1 MFILKKFVSN
11 IKNKILLS
19 LLFIGLIFQFVAFKT
34 VGTHLPHGL
43 GLENTTQENIKAS
56 EKSIKELKSFIES
69 GDPPENAEEL
79 LKEFNDEL
87 KLDKT
92 KLQALEENNYNEFWR
107 LDNLYNE
114 QRIKKLE
121 EAQKNGEELPFGGG
135 YEHFKA
141 TSKWYHQV
149 LASGQD
155 FSQLP
160 GMNPSS
166 IGAALYI
173 LIGLGGLYGLI
184 LLTFI
189 CGDALAMEMPN
200 GLRYY
205 HLMKKDKKVLHFQ
218 HLFIPTGF
226 VLLLI
231 LSTLLVFALIAG
243 LQFGIG
249 SWNFPNF
256 VVGAIYDVFQ
266 GEELLWRLL
275 YLLLAILFITSLGQ
289 LLSQF
294 IRKAYIPSAVI
305 ALLLVTYSIIHTH
318 EAMKTII
325 KWIPLTYL
333 NINTVLQFSNGENSW
348 PTSGNLLF
356 GRDSLWIG
364 ALVLLSCSILFYDIS
379 HFLFTKY
386 IYRKA

>member
-1 MFILKKFVSN
+1 MFILKKFVSSN
-11 IKNKILLS
+11 KNKVLIS

-34 VGTHLPHGL
+34 VGTHPPNGL
-43 GLENTTQENIKAS
+43 GLEDTTQENIKAS
-56 EKSIKELKSFIES
+56 EKSIRELKSFIES
-69 GDPPENAEEL
+69 GDPPESAEEL
-79 LKEFNDEL
+79 LRELNDEL
-87 KLDKT
+87 KLDKA
-92 KLQALEENNYNEFWR
+92 KLQALEVNNYNEFWR

-121 EAQKNGEELPFGGG
+121 EAQKNGEEVPFGGG
-135 YEHFKA
+135 YEYFKA

-149 LASGQD
+149 LDSGQD
-155 FSQLP
+155 FTQSP
-160 GMNPSS
+160 GVNPSS

-173 LIGLGGLYGLI
+173 FIG
-184 LLTFI
+184 
-189 CGDALAMEMPN
+189 CGDTLAMEMPN

-205 HLMKKDKKVLHFQ
+205 HLIKKDKKMLHFQ

-231 LSTLLVFALIAG
+231 LSALLVFALIAG
-243 LQFGIG
+243 LQFGMG

-294 IRKAYIPSAVI
+294 IRKAYIPSAII
-305 ALLLVTYSIIHTH
+305 ALLLVTYSVIHTH
-318 EAMKTII
+318 EAMKTIV
-325 KWIPLTYL
+325 KWIP
-333 NINTVLQFSNGENSW
+333 F
-348 PTSGNLLF
+348 NLLK
-356 GRDSLWIG
+356 
-364 ALVLLSCSILFYDIS
+364 
-379 HFLFTKY
+379 H
-386 IYRKA
+386 

>member
-1 MFILKKFVSN
+1 M
-11 IKNKILLS
+11 
-19 LLFIGLIFQFVAFKT
+19 
-34 VGTHLPHGL
+34 
-43 GLENTTQENIKAS
+43 
-56 EKSIKELKSFIES
+56 
-69 GDPPENAEEL
+69 EE
-79 LKEFNDEL
+79 DL
-87 KLDKT
+87 KLNKA
-92 KLQALEENNYNEFWR
+92 KLQALGENNYNEFWR
-107 LDNLYNE
+107 LDNIFIE
-114 QRIKKLE
+114 KMIKKIE
-121 EAQKNGEELPFGGG
+121 ESEKNGDEKFFIGNKETD
-135 YEHFKA
+135 KA
-141 TSKWYHQV
+141 FSRWYHQV

-160 GMNPSS
+160 GMTPSS

-173 LIGLGGLYGLI
+173 LIGLEGLYGLI

-189 CGDALAMEMPN
+189 CGDTLAMEMPN

-205 HLMKKDKKVLHFQ
+205 HLMKKDKKMLHFQ
-218 HLFIPTGF
+218 HLFIPAGF

-231 LSTLLVFALIAG
+231 LSALLIFALIAG
-243 LQFGIG
+243 LQFGMG

-275 YLLLAILFITSLGQ
+275 YLLLSILFITSLGQ

-294 IRKAYIPSAVI
+294 IRKAYIPSAII
-305 ALLLVTYSIIHTH
+305 ALLMVTYSVIHTH

-333 NINTVLQFSNGENSW
+333 NINTVFQFSNGENSW
-348 PTSGNLLF
+348 PTSGNFLF

-364 ALVLLSCSILFYDIS
+364 ALVLLSCSILFYGIS